1 MPNTYE
7 LQCTSC
13 SHRKMV
19 GILRFPFAV
28 CEDGSRVIL
37 PHPGEVRVAVEH
49 TGLNLSQLRA
59 LDRLGIYQ
67 TCICGDCSQTFDI
80 VLDEKPDCPNCDTDN
95 AIVLESAST
104 NSPIAPCGG
113 CDGGSLQLV
122 HRGIA

>member
-1 MPNTYE
+1 
-7 LQCTSC
+7 
-13 SHRKMV
+13 MV

-67 TCICGDCSQTFDI
+67 TCICGDCSKTFEI
-80 VLDEKPDCPNCDTDN
+80 VLDAKPDCPNCDTDN

-104 NSPIAPCGG
+104 NLPIAPCGE
-113 CDGGSLQLV
+113 CDSGSLQLV